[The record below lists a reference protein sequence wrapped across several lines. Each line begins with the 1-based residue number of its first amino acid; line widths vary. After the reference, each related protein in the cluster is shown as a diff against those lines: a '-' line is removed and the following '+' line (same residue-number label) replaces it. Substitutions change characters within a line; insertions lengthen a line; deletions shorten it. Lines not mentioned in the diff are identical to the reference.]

1 MQTNYLTR
9 EMHDRLWALLS
20 SDEDRRMKGKG
31 MAEDSSSVLERIYPG
46 DGSDGLSG
54 RNNSYCDPLS
64 LCGLVVAVPPG
75 FVLPKNKIITI
86 SVIGG
91 PSKGV
96 IRRLVK
102 PHISIGRSGGGADI
116 EVDDQKVSD
125 MHCAVGVKDYIIR
138 LCDLDSHDGTYV
150 ENRRVSVASLEHLSE
165 FRVGSSVLL
174 VTVFPARAVSA
185 AEEANEFTREN
196 EE

>member
-1 MQTNYLTR
+1 MQRNYITR
-9 EMHDRLWALLS
+9 ETHDRLWALLS

-31 MAEDSSSVLERIYPG
+31 IAEDSSSVLERIYPG

-54 RNNSYCDPLS
+54 RNNSDYDPLS

-75 FVLPKNKIITI
+75 FALPKNKIITI

-125 MHCAVGVKDYIIR
+125 MHCAVGVKGYIIR
-138 LCDLDSHDGTYV
+138 LRDLDSLDGTYV
-150 ENRRVSVASLEHLSE
+150 ENRRVFVASLEHLSE

-174 VTVFPARAVSA
+174 VTVFPARAVST
-185 AEEANEFTREN
+185 AEEVNEFTREN
-196 EE
+196 QE